1 LNSPP
6 PKADF
11 VESSPVVDSSYG
23 QDIVATTVPSF
34 ISIEESG
41 GTKDSV
47 GSDSIMV
54 SLNPK
59 EVEIVNLLRCRPGD
73 DYPTTLDQW
82 KESLLMMT
90 EELTFQRSLSPPP
103 TMTIESSNNN
113 DDDKPDTT
121 ECDDGAT
128 MTSFLDTESFENF
141 DSFVTDFFQDV

>member
-6 PKADF
+6 PKADAA
-11 VESSPVVDSSYG
+11 ESSPVESSYG

-41 GTKDSV
+41 RTKDSV

-73 DYPTTLDQW
+73 DYPDTLNHW
-82 KESLLMMT
+82 KESLLKMT
-90 EELTFQRSLSPPP
+90 EELTFERSLSPPP
-103 TMTIESSNNN
+103 TVKVETRNST
-113 DDDKPDTT
+113 DKPAATPGG
-121 ECDDGAT
+121 DDGASVA
-128 MTSFLDTESFENF
+128 SFDTEEFENF
-141 DSFVTDFFQDV
+141 NFFATEDFFEEV